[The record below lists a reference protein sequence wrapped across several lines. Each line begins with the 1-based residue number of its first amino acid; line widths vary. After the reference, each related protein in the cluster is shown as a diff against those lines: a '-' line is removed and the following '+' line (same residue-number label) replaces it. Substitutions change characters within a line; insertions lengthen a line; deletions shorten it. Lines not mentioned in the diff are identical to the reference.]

1 MLHHASALSLLR
13 PLLGLALLGAAP
25 AAIAQPLTP
34 DQTAR
39 TLGGLDVEAMK
50 GDAARA
56 KLLGGFAK
64 TATEKWGKY
73 EETIGRPMTTWAAS
87 AVPQAPGETVFY
99 PFSGPDLPTAV
110 QLYPKATRYVLVA
123 IQNAGPM
130 PDLKGMPEKAFNKA
144 MGVFKRGWVDFAR
157 RGFFRT
163 EDLKADTAK
172 GGPLTGVTP
181 VLLAFASRLGLTVT
195 EVLPLRV
202 RGDGAD
208 VETHPGDRAA
218 FDTWK
223 SIRIQARRADGTA
236 VTVDYVQTD
245 LSDAGLEK
253 NGNVRGWLAG
263 VAKGRIMTK
272 AASHLMQKSFFSKI
286 RDIVVQNGR
295 SIVQDETGLE
305 YKDLVK
311 AYQVTLYG
319 RFEKV
324 HHLFPGE
331 PQTALAAA
339 YREGKDIKPLP
350 FKFGYEKDRGSCVV
364 VGVRK

>member
-1 MLHHASALSLLR
+1 MLKLPVIASF
-13 PLLGLALLGAAP
+13 LGLALVSAGLPVRAE
-25 AAIAQPLTP
+25 PLSA
-34 DQTAR
+34 DQTAQ

-56 KLLGGFAK
+56 KLLAGFAK

-73 EETIGRPMTTWAAS
+73 ETSFGAPMRAWGATE
-87 AVPQAPGETVFY
+87 VPQAPGETVFY

-110 QLYPKATRYVLVA
+110 QLFPKAGRYVLVA

-181 VLLAFASRLGLTVT
+181 VLLAFASRLGFTVT
-195 EVLPLRV
+195 EVVPVRV
-202 RGDGAD
+202 KSDGGDL
-208 VETHPGDRAA
+208 EPHPGNRAE

-223 SIRIQARRADGTA
+223 SIRLQVRRGDGTTA
-236 VTVDYVQTD
+236 TIDYVQTD

-253 NGNVRGWLAG
+253 QGHVRSWLAS
-263 VAKGRIMTK
+263 VAKDRIMTK
-272 AASHLMQKSFFSKI
+272 AASHLMQKSFFGKI
-286 RDIVVQNGR
+286 RDIVMKHGK
-295 SIVQDETGLE
+295 SLVQDETGLD

-311 AYQVTLYG
+311 SYQATLYG

-324 HHLFPGE
+324 HRLFPGE

-339 YREGKDIKPLP
+339 YRERNDVKPLP
-350 FKFGYEKDRGSCVV
+350 FKFGYEKDRGSCVM

>member
-1 MLHHASALSLLR
+1 MMKFLAFSFV
-13 PLLGLALLGAAP
+13 GLATLGASLP
-25 AAIAQPLTP
+25 ALAEPLTA

-39 TLGGLDVEAMK
+39 TLAGLDVDAMK

-56 KLLGGFAK
+56 KLLSGLAK
-64 TATEKWGKY
+64 TASETWGKY
-73 EETIGRPMTTWAAS
+73 EKAFITPMMTWAATE
-87 AVPQAPGETVFY
+87 VPQAPGETVFY

-110 QLYPKATRYVLVA
+110 QLYPKAGRYVLVA

-130 PDLKGMPEKAFNKA
+130 PDLKGMPEASFNKA
-144 MGVFKRGWVDFAR
+144 MGTFKRGWVDFAR

-172 GGPLTGVTP
+172 GGPLSGVTP
-181 VLLAFASRLGLTVT
+181 VLLAYASRLGFTVT
-195 EVLPLRV
+195 AVSPIRV
-202 RGDGAD
+202 KSDGQD
-208 VETHPGDRAA
+208 VETHPGDRSA

-223 SIRIQARRADGTA
+223 SIRLQLRRGDGA
-236 VTVDYVQTD
+236 SVTVDYVQTD

-253 NGNVRGWLAG
+253 NGHVRTWLTSVSG
-263 VAKGRIMTK
+263 HRTMTK

-286 RDIVVQNGR
+286 RDIVLKQSR
-295 SIVQDETGLE
+295 SIVQDETGVD

-311 AYQVTLYG
+311 GFTVRLHG
-319 RFEKV
+319 RFEKS

-339 YREGKDIKPLP
+339 YREGKDIKALP
-350 FKFGYEKDRGSCVV
+350 FKYGYEKDRGSAIM

>member
-1 MLHHASALSLLR
+1 MSHHSAALSLLR
-13 PLLGLALLGAAP
+13 PLLGLALLGAPLP
-25 AAIAQPLTP
+25 ALAQPLSP
-34 DQTAR
+34 DQTAK

-56 KLLGGFAK
+56 KLLSAFAK
-64 TATEKWGKY
+64 TASETWGKY
-73 EETIGRPMTTWAAS
+73 EATIAKPMTAWAAT
-87 AVPQAPGETVFY
+87 AVPQASGDTVFY

-110 QLYPKATRYVLVA
+110 QLYPKASRYVLVA

-144 MGVFKRGWVDFAR
+144 MGVFKRGWVDFSR

-181 VLLAFASRLGLTVT
+181 VLLAFASRLGFTVT
-195 EVLPLRV
+195 DAQPIRV
-202 RGDGAD
+202 RGDGSEL
-208 VETHPGDRAA
+208 ETHPGDRAA

-223 SIRIQARRADGTA
+223 SIRLHVRRADGSTA
-236 VTVDYVQTD
+236 VVDYVQTD

-253 NGNVRGWLAG
+253 HGNVRGWLAT
-263 VAKGRIMTK
+263 VARGRIMTK

-286 RDIVVQNGR
+286 KDIVVQNGR

-305 YKDLVK
+305 YKDLLK
-311 AYQVTLYG
+311 GYQATLYG
-319 RFEKV
+319 RFQKV
-324 HHLFPGE
+324 HRLFPGE

-339 YREGKDIKPLP
+339 YRDGKDIKPLP
-350 FKFGYEKDRGSCVV
+350 FKYGYEKDRGSCLV